1 MNHRPDSTTIP
12 DLRAAHIGLAA
23 IVVSVGGSVVAS
35 RIEQQVARVKRAV
48 VEPPASEIDKPKR
61 TQLVD
66 DAMWAKTSTG
76 RAIALVDH
84 TGVRR
89 SLGDFRGKLV
99 VLYFGYTAC
108 PHVCSIDL
116 FYIAETLRGFGTTG
130 DQIQPVFITIDPE
143 RDTPE
148 QLKRYIPYF
157 HPRFVGLTGNV
168 DEIRGVADRYK
179 VYFAKVPVSGS
190 PNYLMDRS
198 ADTLLLDREGKVLRA
213 FPSGTRADRLT
224 EGIRAQLR

>member
-1 MNHRPDSTTIP
+1 MSNQ
-12 DLRAAHIGLAA
+12 DLRAARIGLAA
-23 IVVSVGGSVVAS
+23 LVVSVGGWVVAS
-35 RIEQQVARVKRAV
+35 RFQQQEARARRSI
-48 VEPPASEIDKPKR
+48 VEPPASEVGKAKR

-66 DAMWAKTSTG
+66 DAMRAKTSIG
-76 RAIALVDH
+76 RGFALVDH

-89 SLGDFRGKLV
+89 SLADFRGKLV
-99 VLYFGYTAC
+99 VLYFGYTYC
-108 PHVCSIDL
+108 PDVCPTDL
-116 FYIAETLRGFGTTG
+116 FYIAEMMRGFGAMG

-148 QLKRYIPYF
+148 HLRRYIPYF

-190 PNYLMDRS
+190 PNYMMDCS

-213 FPSGTRADRLT
+213 FPSGTKADRLT
-224 EGIRAQLR
+224 EGIRAQLRCI

>member
-1 MNHRPDSTTIP
+1 
-12 DLRAAHIGLAA
+12 
-23 IVVSVGGSVVAS
+23 
-35 RIEQQVARVKRAV
+35 
-48 VEPPASEIDKPKR
+48 
-61 TQLVD
+61 
-66 DAMWAKTSTG
+66 MWAKTSTG

-99 VLYFGYTAC
+99 VLYFGYASC
-108 PHVCSIDL
+108 PDICPTDL
-116 FYIAETLRGFGTTG
+116 FYIAEMVRSFCTTG

-157 HPRFVGLTGNV
+157 HPRFIGLTGSAA
-168 DEIRGVADRYK
+168 EILGVADRYK

-190 PNYLMDRS
+190 PNYVMDRS

-213 FPSGTRADRLT
+213 FPSGTKADRLT
-224 EGIRAQLR
+224 EGVRAQLC

>member
-1 MNHRPDSTTIP
+1 MTNQ
-12 DLRAAHIGLAA
+12 DLRTARIGLAA
-23 IVVSVGGSVVAS
+23 LVVGVGGWVVAS
-35 RIEQQVARVKRAV
+35 RFEQQVARARRSIVG
-48 VEPPASEIDKPKR
+48 PPASEVDKPKR
-61 TQLVD
+61 AQHVD
-66 DAMWAKTSTG
+66 DAMWAKASTG

-99 VLYFGYTAC
+99 VLYFGHTSC
-108 PHVCSIDL
+108 PDVCSIDL
-116 FYIAETLRGFGTTG
+116 FYIAEMVRGFGTRG

-148 QLKRYIPYF
+148 HLKRYIPYF

-213 FPSGTRADRLT
+213 FPLGTKADRLT

>member
-1 MNHRPDSTTIP
+1 LNHPTEYATDP
-12 DLRAAHIGLAA
+12 DLHAARIGLAA
-23 IVVSVGGSVVAS
+23 IVVSVGGWIVAS
-35 RIEQQVARVKRAV
+35 RIEHQVAGVKRAV
-48 VEPPASEIDKPKR
+48 VEAPASEVARPGR
-61 TQLVD
+61 ARLVG
-66 DAMWAKTSTG
+66 DAMWAKTSSG
-76 RAIALVDH
+76 KPFALVDH

-89 SLGDFRGKLV
+89 SLGDFRGKFV
-99 VLYFGYTAC
+99 VLYFGYASCRDIC
-108 PHVCSIDL
+108 PTDL
-116 FYIAETLRGFGTTG
+116 FYIAEMVRSFGTTG

-143 RDTPE
+143 RDTPD

-179 VYFAKVPVSGS
+179 VYFAKLPVSGS

-198 ADTLLLDREGKVLRA
+198 ADTLLLDREGNVLRA
-213 FPSGTRADRLT
+213 FPSGTKADRLT